1 MWSELGVGTNFVLTL
16 PRHHGPLDGPSP
28 VPLEPQDE
36 EREFDDATQPIELAD
51 IPSHLFDEG
60 SL

>member
-1 MWSELGVGTNFVLTL
+1 
-16 PRHHGPLDGPSP
+16 